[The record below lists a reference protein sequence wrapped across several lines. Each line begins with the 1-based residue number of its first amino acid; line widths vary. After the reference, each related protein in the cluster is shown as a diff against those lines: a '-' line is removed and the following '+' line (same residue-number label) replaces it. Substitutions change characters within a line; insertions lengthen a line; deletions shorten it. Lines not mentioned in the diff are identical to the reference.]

1 MTEQTNNTTTA
12 TRFDVEINN
21 GNNAKKHTINP
32 EVENWWKVCVY
43 NGRVGTHAWD
53 TVSKRTLF
61 DDFHRNSATL
71 PHTFW
76 RDMHSLGVELYSNSV
91 PSLDQCRQSV
101 VTDSLTTELQ
111 SAFTPSHVLATGV

>member
-1 MTEQTNNTTTA
+1 MSNQTNNTTTTAVA

-21 GNNAKKHTINP
+21 GSNTTRVVHP
-32 EVENWWKVCVY
+32 EVENWWKVCVH

-61 DDFHRNSATL
+61 DDFHRNSTTL
-71 PHTFW
+71 LHTFW
-76 RDMHSLGVELYSNSV
+76 RDMHSLGVELYNNSV

-101 VTDSLTTELQ
+101 STDSLTTELQ
-111 SAFTPSHVLATGV
+111 SAFTPSHVLAA